1 MNENDPFILHKNSHQ
16 ICRHRRLSLSVPLS
30 SAPPSRSL
38 SCSLPGAGSSL
49 PPQRR
54 SWFLPPRRWFFSGSP
69 APVLVFSPLSLSIPS
84 TTHFSTTRICGG
96 FDGTLPQVRQCTAL
110 LSSTYIYTVT
120 NMIIFFPFLPCS
132 SPNPWCSLSSLFSA
146 LFLCSPP
153 RPLRLMCNTCK
164 IIYLEKTYCPLNL

>member
-1 MNENDPFILHKNSHQ
+1 MILLFYIRTHIKFAGIDASL
-16 ICRHRRLSLSVPLS
+16 CLSLCLRLRRLGLCPAPSPALVLLSLP
-30 SAPPSRSL
+30 SAGLGSF
-38 SCSLPGAGSSL
+38 LPGAGSS
-49 PPQRR
+49 PVPQRR
-54 SWFLPPRRWFFSGSP
+54 SWSSRR
-69 APVLVFSPLSLSIPS
+69 SLSIPS